1 MARHYGIPYMGSKQK
16 LVDKI
21 IPFILQRHPDTTGF
35 YDLFGGGGSAA
46 LYAVRKYP
54 KMEVHYNELSKA
66 IGSLMQHL
74 KDGGDIPFDFVTR
87 AEFERKYTGDD
98 WYAGLLQTCWTFG
111 NNQKSYLYG
120 IPIQDF
126 KEALSELAMTGEGDI
141 PYLEQFTDEF
151 VLKEYGKPVN
161 TKIFLNSKRY
171 KTPYQR
177 RIVLARQIP
186 NIGALQHMAR
196 LERLV
201 QIENMPGISNLQ
213 VTVGKSYDQVQISD
227 NGALVYCDPPYEN
240 TAEYREGGFDHKAFY
255 EWVMT
260 RPYPVYV
267 SSYKV
272 SDPRLKLV
280 KAINTRSLLASA
292 YTDKPTYNY
301 ENIYWNGVG
310 GNA

>member
-16 LVDKI
+16 LVDKL
-21 IPFILQRHPDTTGF
+21 IPFILKRHPNTTHF
-35 YDLFGGGGSAA
+35 YDLFGGGGSVA

-54 KMEVHYNELSKA
+54 NIEVHYNELSKA
-66 IGSLMQHL
+66 IGALMQHL
-74 KDGGDIPFDFVTR
+74 KDGGDIPFDFVR
-87 AEFERKYTGDD
+87 RSDFERQYTGDD

-120 IPIQDF
+120 LPIQDF
-126 KEALSELAMTGEGDI
+126 KEELSKLVMTGEGDI

-151 VLKEYGKPVN
+151 VAKEYGKQVQ
-161 TKIFLNSKRY
+161 TRIYLNPARY
-171 KTPYQR
+171 STPYQR

-186 NIGALQHMAR
+186 MIGALQHMAR

-201 QIENMPGISNLQ
+201 QIENMPGISQLN
-213 VTVGKSYDQVQISD
+213 VSVGTGYSD
-227 NGALVYCDPPYEN
+227 VAIDESGFPILYCDPPYEN

-255 EWVMT
+255 EWCMT

-272 SDPRLKLV
+272 SDKRFKLV
-280 KAINTRSLLASA
+280 KAVNTRSLLASA
-292 YTDKPTYNY
+292 YTKEASYNY
-301 ENIYWNGVG
+301 ENLYWNGVG
-310 GNA
+310 L